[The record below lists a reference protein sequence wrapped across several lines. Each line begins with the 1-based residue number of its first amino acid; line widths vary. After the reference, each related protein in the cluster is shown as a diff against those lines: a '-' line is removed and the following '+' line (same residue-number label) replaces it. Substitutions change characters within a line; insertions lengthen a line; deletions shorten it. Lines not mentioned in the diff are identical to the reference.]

1 MCGEGLYFLVKQ
13 GVKMKISIPIIT
25 LMIII
30 GCESPQK
37 SNGFARGSDNSWT
50 IGSQAGVDL
59 VTELDKAWSNKDFE
73 KMKMFFDD
81 SATFMFAEG
90 DKFNSFDD
98 FIGHVK
104 KQLGD
109 QEANWTYDWA
119 VAVDLSPDKSG
130 EWVNAAFTSDVSETK
145 EDTSK
150 ILYNEWYYIEDG
162 KISFWRQSRQ
172 IILDE

>member
-1 MCGEGLYFLVKQ
+1 
-13 GVKMKISIPIIT
+13 
-25 LMIII
+25 
-30 GCESPQK
+30 
-37 SNGFARGSDNSWT
+37 
-50 IGSQAGVDL
+50 
-59 VTELDKAWSNKDFE
+59 
-73 KMKMFFDD
+73 MFFDD

-90 DKFNSFDD
+90 AKFNSVDD

-119 VAVDLSPDKSG
+119 VAVDLSPDKGG
-130 EWVNAAFTSDVSETK
+130 EWVNAAFTTDVSDTK

-150 ILYNEWYYIEDG
+150 IHYNEWYYIADG
-162 KISFWRQSRQ
+162 KIRFWRQSRQ

>member
-13 GVKMKISIPIIT
+13 GVKMKISIPIIS

-37 SNGFARGSDNSWT
+37 SNGFATGSENSWT

-59 VTELDKAWSNKDFE
+59 VTELDKAWSNKDYE
-73 KMKMFFDD
+73 KMKMFFED

-90 DKFNSFDD
+90 DKFNSVDD
-98 FIGHVK
+98 FIEHVK
-104 KQLGD
+104 KQLVD

-119 VAVDLSPDKSG
+119 VSVDLSPDKSG
-130 EWVNAAFTSDVSETK
+130 EWVNAAFTSDVSDTK

-150 ILYNEWYYIEDG
+150 IHYNEWYYVVDG

>member
-1 MCGEGLYFLVKQ
+1 
-13 GVKMKISIPIIT
+13 MKKLILCIS
-25 LMIII
+25 LMFII
-30 GCESPQK
+30 GCKSHQK
-37 SNGFARGSDNSWT
+37 SNGFARGSENSWK

-59 VTELDKAWSNKDFE
+59 VSELDKAWSSQDYE

-90 DKFNSFDD
+90 HKFNSVDG

-104 KQLGD
+104 KQFGD

-119 VAVDLSPDKSG
+119 VAVDLSPGKGG
-130 EWVNAAFTSDVSETK
+130 EWVNAAFTSDVSDIK

-150 ILYNEWYYIEDG
+150 IHYNEWYYIVDE
-162 KISFWRQSRQ
+162 KIRFWRQSRQ

>member
-1 MCGEGLYFLVKQ
+1 
-13 GVKMKISIPIIT
+13 MKISILCIF

-37 SNGFARGSDNSWT
+37 SNGFARGSEDSWK

-59 VTELDKAWSNKDFE
+59 VTELDNAWSSNDYE

-90 DKFNSFDD
+90 AKFNSVDD

-119 VAVDLSPDKSG
+119 VAVDLSPDKGG
-130 EWVNAAFTSDVSETK
+130 EWVNVAFTTDVSDTK

-150 ILYNEWYYIEDG
+150 IHYNEWYYISDG
-162 KISFWRQSRQ
+162 KIRFWRQSRQ